1 MKKGGGLPSFL
12 AEHKHGETHGS
23 PSKSV
28 CGATPRRARQ
38 PPLAGLQ
45 IDRHGKMKMS
55 ARTAIIA
62 LASVAMLI
70 HAANAAEIKR
80 SAPKVSSNSN
90 SNSQTAIDHD
100 ELFQRSQVE
109 STPSCRPWQR
119 PERKRRGLE
128 NMDTANCAFT
138 AFTRCSTAR
147 CQPAGEPKTFS
158 YSSCSQVV
166 QSMLAYA
173 HDVMHL
179 ISYGCYQYDPYKGW
193 QTVKPCPAHVICG
206 RLPNIYDQAKE
217 TMCPADYHFRFPH
230 ALASL
235 APKVSN
241 PLLPYAIKQ
250 YTNNA
255 KSSILQ
261 EANAPSQEPGKSITS
276 MNAGL
281 RGSAPASQ
289 SGYPSVR
296 SHVCCARLSVRGAY
310 QWHASPG
317 NPKLADGADSGQ
329 AS

>member
-1 MKKGGGLPSFL
+1 MESTSFL
-12 AEHKHGETHGS
+12 QTMAKA
-23 PSKSV
+23 
-28 CGATPRRARQ
+28 GA
-38 PPLAGLQ
+38 
-45 IDRHGKMKMS
+45 
-55 ARTAIIA
+55 
-62 LASVAMLI
+62 
-70 HAANAAEIKR
+70 KR
-80 SAPKVSSNSN
+80 SGRRTRIPRVV
-90 SNSQTAIDHD
+90 H
-100 ELFQRSQVE
+100 LQRSPGVYGALP
-109 STPSCRPWQR
+109 TCG
-119 PERKRRGLE
+119 ERQ
-128 NMDTANCAFT
+128 DF
-138 AFTRCSTAR
+138 F
-147 CQPAGEPKTFS
+147 

-206 RLPNIYDQAKE
+206 RLPNIYDQSKE

-289 SGYPSVR
+289 SGYPSSAFPRNAAPGSAYAERTNGMLAQATPNSPTAQTQGKPASER
-296 SHVCCARLSVRGAY
+296 STFIEEKSKEKKPRFL
-310 QWHASPG
+310 
-317 NPKLADGADSGQ
+317 LDGIDLPFKKSGEWIHNTNQ
-329 AS
+329 

>member
-1 MKKGGGLPSFL
+1 
-12 AEHKHGETHGS
+12 
-23 PSKSV
+23 
-28 CGATPRRARQ
+28 
-38 PPLAGLQ
+38 
-45 IDRHGKMKMS
+45 MKMS

-80 SAPKVSSNSN
+80 SAPKVSSNSD
-90 SNSQTAIDHD
+90 SNSQAAIDHD

-109 STPSCRPWQR
+109 STSFLQTMA
-119 PERKRRGLE
+119 K
-128 NMDTANCAFT
+128 
-138 AFTRCSTAR
+138 
-147 CQPAGEPKTFS
+147 AGAKAKWSGEHGYCELCIYSVHQVQYGALPTCGGTTKTFS

-289 SGYPSVR
+289 SGYPSSAFPRNAAPGSAYAEITNGMLAQATPNSLTAQTEGKPASER
-296 SHVCCARLSVRGAY
+296 STFIEEKSKEKKPRFL
-310 QWHASPG
+310 
-317 NPKLADGADSGQ
+317 LDGIDLPFKKSGEWVHGKNQ
-329 AS
+329 